1 MSDAK
6 HSVPGDPG
14 RPGRPG
20 SPGSPGSPGGPGG
33 PGKQSALRVW
43 ARDLALGARFAFGGG
58 REGWTRTLLTGLG
71 VGLGVALLLVT
82 SAVPSALAARD
93 ARANSRQ
100 TFTSPTAEQPGRD
113 TLLIAEVDQSYRSY
127 GVDGRLVQPE
137 GADAPLPPGV
147 KKFPGPG
154 ELAVSPALDR
164 LMKTGEGK
172 LLRDRLDGRIVS
184 TIGDAG
190 LVGPGDLYFYAGSD
204 RLAELRKTTPDYV
217 KRVTAFENTLEKE
230 PLDPVLTLLVVLTF
244 VALLMPVAVFI
255 GAAVRFGGDRRDR
268 RLAALRLVGA
278 DGRMVRRIAAGE
290 AAAGS
295 LIGLALGT
303 GFFLAARQLAPA
315 LALYQR
321 SVFPADLNPT
331 PWLAALIAL
340 AVPAAAVAVTLFAL
354 RGVVIEPLGVVRTTT
369 PRGRR
374 IWWRLL
380 LPLAGL
386 GLLAPMIGKGNDNG
400 QFNQWQV
407 SGGVVLLLV
416 GITVLLPWV
425 LERVVGRIGGAGSV
439 SWQLAARRL
448 QLTSGSSAR
457 LVNGIAVAVA
467 GAIALQMLFAST
479 EGSYTRDT
487 GQDPTR
493 ASISVM
499 MRTPGGG
506 EALSRALAGTEGV
519 TQAVALGS
527 TFVGRATGMEY
538 EDSSS
543 RVTMGT
549 CAALKELAEL
559 PSCKDGDTFV
569 IAGADTNRTMGG
581 DTARPGD
588 ELFAG
593 NIYGDEGAAPVPW
606 TVPTDA
612 RTVTAR
618 VDPVGGRA
626 TGLLATP
633 AAAPKGMG
641 RFQSAQ
647 VYVKLD
653 PAVPDAMELARNATF
668 KADPLSVPM
677 TLQAT
682 EVSDR
687 YSSIRTGLFVG
698 SALVLMLIG
707 ASLLVSQLEQLR
719 ERRKLLSAL
728 VAFGT
733 KRSTLSLSVLWQT
746 ALPIGLGL
754 ALASVVGVSLGL
766 VLMQMSSV
774 PFRIDWSSILS
785 MVGIGGGVAVLVT
798 LLSLPPLLRLMRPDG
813 LRTE

>member
-1 MSDAK
+1 MSHGNHSK
-6 HSVPGDPG
+6 HGSPTG
-14 RPGRPG
+14 PG
-20 SPGSPGSPGGPGG
+20 SPGSPGRQG
-33 PGKQSALRVW
+33 ALAVW
-43 ARDLALGARFAFGGG
+43 LRDLGLGARFAFGGG
-58 REGWTRTLLTGLG
+58 RQGWTRTLLTGLG

-93 ARANSRQ
+93 ARAAARQ
-100 TFTSPTAEQPGRD
+100 TFTSPTAEQPGRN
-113 TLLIAEVDQSYRSY
+113 TLLTTDVNQTYRAY

-137 GADAPLPPGV
+137 GPDAPLPPGV
-147 KKFPGPG
+147 KKFPGAG
-154 ELAVSPALDR
+154 ELVVSPALDR
-164 LMKTGEGK
+164 LMKTDEGK
-172 LLRDRLDGRIVS
+172 LLRDRLDGKIVG

-204 RLAELRKTTPDYV
+204 RLPAIQKEAPNYV
-217 KRVTAFENTLEKE
+217 QRVTAFENNQEKE
-230 PLDPVLTLLVVLTF
+230 GLDPVLTLLVVLTF

-315 LALYQR
+315 MDLYQR

-354 RGVVIEPLGVVRTTT
+354 RGVVIEPLGVVRTAT
-369 PRGRR
+369 PSKRR

-386 GLLAPMIGKGNDNG
+386 GLLAPLMGKGNDSG

-425 LERVVGRIGGAGSV
+425 LERVVGRIGGAGPV

-479 EGSYTRDT
+479 EDSYTKDT
-487 GQDPTR
+487 GHDPTR

-499 MRTPGGG
+499 QRTRGGG
-506 EALSRALAGTEGV
+506 EAVAQALAGTKGITQVVAESSTNAGRSPDMSYSDTAISV
-519 TQAVALGS
+519 T
-527 TFVGRATGMEY
+527 T
-538 EDSSS
+538 
-543 RVTMGT
+543 GT
-549 CAALKELAEL
+549 CAALKEYAVL
-559 PSCKDGDTFV
+559 PSCKDGDAFIV
-569 IAGADTNRTMGG
+569 SGDTTPRGMTG
-581 DTARPGD
+581 DTAKPG
-588 ELFAG
+588 EKLFAG
-593 NIYGDEGAAPVPW
+593 NIFKDNEDTVTKPVAW
-606 TVPTDA
+606 TVPVDA
-612 RTVTAR
+612 RTVQAR
-618 VDPVGGRA
+618 KGPMGDLL
-626 TGLLATP
+626 TGLLVTP

-641 RFQSAQ
+641 NYQSSR

-653 PAVPDAMELARNATF
+653 PKVPDAVELARNAVF
-668 KADPLSVPM
+668 KADPMSVPM
-677 TLQAT
+677 TVQAT
-682 EVSDR
+682 EVNDR
-687 YSSIRTGLFVG
+687 FSSIRTGLFVG
-698 SALVLMLIG
+698 AALVLMLIG

-719 ERRKLLSAL
+719 ERKKLLSAL

-746 ALPIGLGL
+746 AIPIGLGL
-754 ALASVVGVSLGL
+754 ALATVVGLALGL
-766 VLMQMSSV
+766 VLLQMTGSTIAVSWTAV
-774 PFRIDWSSILS
+774 LG
-785 MVGIGGGVAVLVT
+785 MVGIGAGVAVLVT
-798 LLSLPPLLRLMRPDG
+798 LLSLPPLIRLMRPDG

>member
-1 MSDAK
+1 MSHGTHTQQSKRGGSA
-6 HSVPGDPG
+6 VPGEQP
-14 RPGRPG
+14 
-20 SPGSPGSPGGPGG
+20 
-33 PGKQSALRVW
+33 AFRVW
-43 ARDLALGARFAFGGG
+43 LRDLGLGVRFAFGGG
-58 REGWTRTLLTGLG
+58 RQGWTRTLLTGLG

-82 SAVPSALAARD
+82 SAVPGALAARD
-93 ARANSRQ
+93 ARGAARQ
-100 TFTSPTAEQPGRD
+100 TFTSPTAEQPGRN
-113 TLLIAEVDQSYRSY
+113 TLLITDANQTYRAY

-137 GADAPLPPGV
+137 GPDAPLPPGV
-147 KKFPGPG
+147 KKLPGAG
-154 ELAVSPALDR
+154 ELVVSPALDR
-164 LMKTGEGK
+164 LMKRGEGK
-172 LLRDRLDGRIVS
+172 LLRDRLDGKIIA
-184 TIGDAG
+184 TIGEAG

-204 RLAELRKTTPDYV
+204 RLAELRNEAPNYIE
-217 KRVTAFENTLEKE
+217 RITAFENSAEKE
-230 PLDPVLTLLVVLTF
+230 GLDPVLTLLVVLTF

-315 LALYQR
+315 MDLYQR
-321 SVFPADLNPT
+321 SVFPSDLNPA
-331 PWLAALIAL
+331 PWLAVLIAI

-354 RGVVIEPLGVVRTTT
+354 RGVVIEPLGVVRTAT
-369 PRGRR
+369 PGRRR

-386 GLLAPMIGKGNDNG
+386 GLLAPLIGKGNDSG

-425 LERVVGRIGGAGSV
+425 LERVVGRIGGAGPV

-479 EGSYTRDT
+479 ADSYTRDT
-487 GQDPTR
+487 GHDPSR
-493 ASISVM
+493 ASLSVM
-499 MRTPGGG
+499 QRTRGGG
-506 EALSRALAGTEGV
+506 EAVARALTGTKGV
-519 TQAVALGS
+519 TQAVAESS
-527 TFVGRATGMEY
+527 TNAGRSTDMSY
-538 EDSSS
+538 SDTSIS
-543 RVTMGT
+543 VTTGT
-549 CAALKELAEL
+549 CAALKEFAEL
-559 PSCKDGDTFV
+559 PSCKDGDAFV
-569 IAGADTNRTMGG
+569 ITGGAPSGMTG
-581 DTARPGD
+581 DTAKPG
-588 ELFAG
+588 EKLFAG
-593 NIYGDEGAAPVPW
+593 NIFKDSGDDRTKPVAW
-606 TVPTDA
+606 TVPADA
-612 RTVTAR
+612 RTVQAR
-618 VDPVGGRA
+618 KGPMGEML
-626 TGLLATP
+626 TGLLVTP
-633 AAAPKGMG
+633 SAAPKGMG
-641 RFQSAQ
+641 GYQSSR

-653 PAVPDAMELARNATF
+653 PKVPDAVELARTAAF
-668 KADPLSVPM
+668 KADPMSVPM
-677 TLQAT
+677 TIQAT
-682 EVSDR
+682 EVNDR

-698 SALVLMLIG
+698 AALVLMLIG

-719 ERRKLLSAL
+719 ERKKLLSAL

-754 ALASVVGVSLGL
+754 ALAAVVGLALGV
-766 VLMQMSSV
+766 VLMQMAGAAI
-774 PFRIDWSSILS
+774 RINWTAVLG